1 MTLAH
6 IHGTLIT
13 ALRELHCQR
22 CTPPHP
28 ACSRAQ
34 PSSASLTVSTSCFF
48 PQKSPSP
55 ACSLFGNEEL
65 SHRSEDT
72 RSPLSSARDSDLGGH
87 STARAQVTSRLASYR
102 SYVSQG
108 ESAQDDA
115 ATLGGGATT
124 AKHQILRSLLALA
137 PVTGEGH
144 EDARA
149 TAEVRSPQLCR
160 HLPAPPEPNMLKQ
173 NVPKPKKEAQAVLLF
188 DSFPVQWLRLL
199 SSLNQET

>member
-1 MTLAH
+1 MEPAH
-6 IHGTLIT
+6 S
-13 ALRELHCQR
+13 
-22 CTPPHP
+22 
-28 ACSRAQ
+28 CSQSQ
-34 PSSASLTVSTSCFF
+34 PSYIIVNTLHLLFS
-48 PQKSPSP
+48 PQTPSP

-137 PVTGEGH
+137 PVAGESH

-149 TAEVRSPQLCR
+149 TAEVGSPQLCC
-160 HLPAPPEPNMLKQ
+160 HLPDTSG
-173 NVPKPKKEAQAVLLF
+173 QAER
-188 DSFPVQWLRLL
+188 DR
-199 SSLNQET
+199 